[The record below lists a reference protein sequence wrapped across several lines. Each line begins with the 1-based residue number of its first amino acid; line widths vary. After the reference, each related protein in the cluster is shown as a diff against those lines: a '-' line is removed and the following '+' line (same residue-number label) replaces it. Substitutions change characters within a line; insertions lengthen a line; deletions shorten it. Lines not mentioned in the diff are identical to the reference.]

1 MDIPAPNATT
11 VAHVSVNTEQVK
23 TNRIREVLLTQIGAT
38 TNVYVYYD
46 RTGYEPALPLDFVW
60 AAHPDAFVLH
70 TAYDEQ
76 AQLCCYALSLPT
88 AEIDWTSHTLPLR
101 DLENDQLITI
111 DLNTGIAM

>member
-1 MDIPAPNATT
+1 MSQSARFPLYFPIWGRN
-11 VAHVSVNTEQVK
+11 E
-23 TNRIREVLLTQIGAT
+23 RLLSFYISERFQKAA
-38 TNVYVYYD
+38 
-46 RTGYEPALPLDFVW
+46 RRRKS
-60 AAHPDAFVLH
+60 AHPGTFVLH

-111 DLNTGIAM
+111 DLNTGIAL

>member
-1 MDIPAPNATT
+1 MLIWRIFPISGRNERLLSFYISERFPKA
-11 VAHVSVNTEQVK
+11 AHRRKS
-23 TNRIREVLLTQIGAT
+23 
-38 TNVYVYYD
+38 
-46 RTGYEPALPLDFVW
+46 
-60 AAHPDAFVLH
+60 AHPDAFVLH
-70 TAYDEQ
+70 TAYDDQ